1 VATTAPVSVSVVVSV
16 MALNVDDRRHLGDY
30 PSGRRA
36 MTPEVSA
43 GPRVARYRRSMAA
56 TLTSP
61 AGAPTVGVL
70 LREWRQRRRL
80 SQMDL
85 ANEATVSARHLSFV
99 ETGRSKPS
107 PELVMHLAEHL
118 DVPLRD
124 RNALLLAAGY
134 APRYAQTPLDAS
146 EMAPVRAAL
155 DAILA
160 GHQPFPAIVVD
171 RHWDLVTANEPAL
184 TLLTQG
190 LPDELA
196 PRIVNFRAWA
206 GHLVDRL
213 RREADATADPV
224 LADLYDEVCA
234 FPGVS
239 ASVGEPDTVSRL
251 FVPLVLRRPD
261 GDDLSFFSTVATFG
275 TARDVTVEELSIES
289 FFPADESTAAAL
301 GVPAARAATAG

>member
-1 VATTAPVSVSVVVSV
+1 
-16 MALNVDDRRHLGDY
+16 
-30 PSGRRA
+30 
-36 MTPEVSA
+36 MTSEVSA
-43 GPRVARYRRSMAA
+43 VTRAARYRRPMVA

-61 AGAPTVGVL
+61 PGAPTVGAL

-99 ETGRSKPS
+99 ETGRSRPS
-107 PELVMHLAEHL
+107 PELVVHLAEHL

-155 DAILA
+155 DAIL
-160 GHQPFPAIVVD
+160 GRHHPFPAIVVD

-184 TLLTQG
+184 SLLTQG
-190 LPDELA
+190 LPPELLAPPVNAIRVSLHPDGLA
-196 PRIVNFRAWA
+196 PRIVNFGAWA
-206 GHLVDRL
+206 SHLVDRL
-213 RREADATADPV
+213 RREADAAADPV

-275 TARDVTVEELSIES
+275 TARDITVEELSVES

-301 GVPAARAATAG
+301 GVPAAARAG

>member
-1 VATTAPVSVSVVVSV
+1 
-16 MALNVDDRRHLGDY
+16 
-30 PSGRRA
+30 
-36 MTPEVSA
+36 
-43 GPRVARYRRSMAA
+43 MAA
-56 TLTSP
+56 TLSPP
-61 AGAPTVGVL
+61 AGAPTVGSL
-70 LREWRQRRRL
+70 LRDWRQRRRL

-85 ANEATVSARHLSFV
+85 ANEAAVSARHLSFV

-160 GHQPFPAIVVD
+160 GHNPFPAIVVD
-171 RHWDLVTANEPAL
+171 RHWDLVTANESAMA
-184 TLLTQG
+184 LLTQG
-190 LPDELA
+190 VPDQLLAPPVNAIRVSLHPDGLA
-196 PRIVNFRAWA
+196 PRIVNFGAWA
-206 GHLVDRL
+206 SHLVDRL
-213 RREADATADPV
+213 RREADVTADPV

-239 ASVGEPDTVSRL
+239 ASAGEPDAVSRL
-251 FVPLVLRRPD
+251 FVPLVLRRA
-261 GDDLSFFSTVATFG
+261 GGGELSFFSTVATFG

-289 FFPADESTAAAL
+289 FFPADEATATAL
-301 GVPAARAATAG
+301 GVSVASGATAG

>member
-1 VATTAPVSVSVVVSV
+1 MTSKVRARAPV
-16 MALNVDDRRHLGDY
+16 G
-30 PSGRRA
+30 
-36 MTPEVSA
+36 
-43 GPRVARYRRSMAA
+43 RYRRPMAA
-56 TLTSP
+56 TLTP
-61 AGAPTVGVL
+61 VGGAPTVGGL

-85 ANEATVSARHLSFV
+85 ANEAAVSARHLSFV

-118 DVPLRD
+118 EVPLRD

-160 GHQPFPAIVVD
+160 GHHPFPAIVVD
-171 RHWDLVTANEPAL
+171 RHWDLVTANESAL
-184 TLLTQG
+184 ALLTQG
-190 LPDELA
+190 IADDLLAPPVNALRVSLHPDGLA
-196 PRIVNFRAWA
+196 PRIVNFAAWA
-206 GHLVDRL
+206 NHLVDRL
-213 RREADATADPV
+213 RREADLTADPA
-224 LADLYDEVCA
+224 LADLYDELCG

-239 ASVGEPDTVSRL
+239 ASVGEPDAVSRL
-251 FVPLVLRRPD
+251 FVPLVLRGPD
-261 GDDLSFFSTVATFG
+261 RGELSFFSTVATFG

-289 FFPADESTAAAL
+289 FFPADAGTAAAL
-301 GVPAARAATAG
+301 GVGAGAASGPTAG